1 MGVFILKDIQ
11 KDWQK
16 CKMLSSDYIV
26 SNNKSSLERNDWPF
40 RMLIIGPSGCG
51 KTNTLLHLINNFHPI
66 DKIYLYAK
74 DTDEKKYQY
83 LINKREQ
90 AGIKNLNDP
99 QAFIECSSDMND
111 VLEGINNYNKNRDK
125 KVLIIFVDMI
135 ADIMRSEKFKA
146 IVKEL
151 FIRCRKLNISI
162 VFITQS
168 YFRTPKDARLN
179 STRYI
184 LMKIGNKKE
193 LKSIA
198 EENSGHLK
206 IYNYRTK
213 EPYSFMMV
221 DTRPIAR
228 VIFKKNFDEPID
240 SQCLRAEH

>member
-1 MGVFILKDIQ
+1 
-11 KDWQK
+11 
-16 CKMLSSDYIV
+16 MLNLDDIV
-26 SNNKSSLERNDWPF
+26 SNKKENKDNNWPF
-40 RMLIIGPSGCG
+40 RMLIIGPSGSG

-99 QAFIECSSDMND
+99 HAFISYSSDMND
-111 VLEGINNYNKNRDK
+111 VLDDINNYDKNRDK
-125 KVLIIFVDMI
+125 KVLIIFDDMI

-151 FIRCRKLNISI
+151 FLRCRKFNISI

-179 STRYI
+179 STHYI
-184 LMKIGNKKE
+184 LMKIGNKKQ

-198 EENSGHLK
+198 EENSGHLDFKDFLK
-206 IYNYRTK
+206 IYNYGTE

-221 DTRPIAR
+221 DTRCNVR
-228 VIFKKNFDEPID
+228 VTFKKNFDEPID
-240 SQCLRAEH
+240 LRHLSSEH